1 MKKARKA
8 KMSTVSS
15 HEESNA
21 EDVDD
26 LDNLVDGLAVEE
38 EDDNQEQT
46 EAVEVDGEGNPDDE
60 AQEVPARAD
69 PKPKRV
75 IKNPQPKLNA
85 ETLKGPRG
93 IHTLPQ
99 VFEKVKFKGK
109 GYEEQDLNLLMK
121 TYEYWCHR
129 LFPKFSF
136 DDCLA
141 RIEKLGTKKPVQVS
155 FVVYE
160 NVTRSCCHHS
170 TSFIPECINITVYL
184 KKHILNQN
192 QG

>member
-1 MKKARKA
+1 
-8 KMSTVSS
+8 MSASS

-26 LDNLVDGLAVEE
+26 LDNFVDGHAVEQDNE
-38 EDDNQEQT
+38 EQGEV
-46 EAVEVDGEGNPDDE
+46 VEVEGEGNPDDE

-109 GYEEQDLNLLMK
+109 GFEEQDLNLLMK

-141 RIEKLGTKKPVQVS
+141 KIEKLGTKKAVQVS
-155 FVVYE
+155 FVLL
-160 NVTRSCCHHS
+160 N
-170 TSFIPECINITVYL
+170 
-184 KKHILNQN
+184 KKHLFGVFFIFRPTSKKFGMIFLWRKRLS
-192 QG
+192 

>member
-1 MKKARKA
+1 
-8 KMSTVSS
+8 MSSISS
-15 HEESNA
+15 HEESNV

-26 LDNLVDGLAVEE
+26 LDHLVENDGFEDENQPQEE
-38 EDDNQEQT
+38 TRPANT
-46 EAVEVDGEGNPDDE
+46 DDE
-60 AQEVPARAD
+60 AQEAPAAKET
-69 PKPKRV
+69 KPKRV
-75 IKNPQPKLNA
+75 VKNPQPKLNA

-99 VFEKVKFKGK
+99 VFEKVHFKGK

-141 RIEKLGTKKPVQVS
+141 RIEKLGYKKPVQVWVFEATQNMSTVS
-155 FVVYE
+155 FCRL
-160 NVTRSCCHHS
+160 T
-170 TSFIPECINITVYL
+170 L
-184 KKHILNQN
+184 KKF
-192 QG
+192 GWTS

>member
-1 MKKARKA
+1 MSLKKARKA

-26 LDNLVDGLAVEE
+26 LDNLVDGIAVEE
-38 EDDNQEQT
+38 EEDNNQEQT
-46 EAVEVDGEGNPDDE
+46 EVVEVDGEGNPDDE

-109 GYEEQDLNLLMK
+109 GYEERDLNLLMK

-141 RIEKLGTKKPVQVS
+141 RLEKLGTKKAVQVS
-155 FVVYE
+155 FDC
-160 NVTRSCCHHS
+160 R
-170 TSFIPECINITVYL
+170 ECNSNCL
-184 KKHILNQN
+184 PS
-192 QG
+192 